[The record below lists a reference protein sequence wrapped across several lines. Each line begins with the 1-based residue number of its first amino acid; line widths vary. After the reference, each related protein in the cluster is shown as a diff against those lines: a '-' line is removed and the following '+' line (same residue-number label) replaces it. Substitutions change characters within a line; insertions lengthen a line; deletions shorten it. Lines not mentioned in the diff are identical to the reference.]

1 MVRESVVA
9 ARSLLHS
16 LRASRRTS
24 YHRRAYPTLWY
35 CLVYTVQQYA
45 PTSKRDFAA
54 SNFKPAQKVVAPRRL
69 DTHRWIV
76 LPASGVANAE
86 DLHTI
91 MLPRRAT
98 DREKERMIATGIL
111 GIAFLAFSCCRRPP
125 TRLRRISYRNNA
137 FLSGV
142 DVLEP
147 ERMLVCCGRS
157 TQRNAWCLTSL

>member
-1 MVRESVVA
+1 MLLVPCSTRFALRVVHRIIGVRILPFGIVWS
-9 ARSLLHS
+9 
-16 LRASRRTS
+16 
-24 YHRRAYPTLWY
+24 TLY
-35 CLVYTVQQYA
+35 
-45 PTSKRDFAA
+45 SSMHHFAA